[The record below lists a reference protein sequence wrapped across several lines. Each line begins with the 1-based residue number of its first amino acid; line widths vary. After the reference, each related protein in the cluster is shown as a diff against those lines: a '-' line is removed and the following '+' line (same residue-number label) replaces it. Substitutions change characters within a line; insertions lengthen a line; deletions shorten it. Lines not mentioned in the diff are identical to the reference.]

1 MFGKIDAAPHFRS
14 APNIDD
20 RVAVLI
26 FGLKPLLSLPSEMS
40 SDHAVDIVHSVQDLP
55 PAHYCTSKVAKIIK
69 AREISSRLIPN
80 MKQRLEGKIAI
91 VTGAGSGIGRAC
103 ALALAREG
111 ARIALVGRRK
121 RLLEE
126 VASDIGDAA
135 LVLAADVSKRDEIDR
150 VVEQT
155 VARFGGLNVLLN
167 NAGVLH
173 IGTAEQVTEE
183 QWDETFNI
191 NVRGLWLLSRAV
203 LPQMRKAGVGS
214 IINMASVLGVNGAR
228 NRASYAPSKGAVVL
242 LTKCMAI
249 DHGQEHI
256 RVNAICPSFVE
267 TDLTAAVISKAPDPK
282 SVRSERIAVHP
293 IGRLGQPEDIAG
305 LAVYLASDESSWVTG
320 AVFPVDGGYLAV

>member
-1 MFGKIDAAPHFRS
+1 M
-14 APNIDD
+14 N
-20 RVAVLI
+20 
-26 FGLKPLLSLPSEMS
+26 
-40 SDHAVDIVHSVQDLP
+40 
-55 PAHYCTSKVAKIIK
+55 
-69 AREISSRLIPN
+69 SRLN
-80 MKQRLEGKIAI
+80 NKIAI

-111 ARIALVGRRK
+111 ARVALVGRR
-121 RLLEE
+121 RERLEE
-126 VASDIGDAA
+126 TARAIGDAV
-135 LVLAADVSKRDEIDR
+135 LVLAADVSQKGELAR

-155 VARFGGLNVLLN
+155 VAHFGGVNVLLN

-183 QWDETFNI
+183 QWDETFNV

-203 LPQMRKAGVGS
+203 LPQMRNAGGGS
-214 IINMASVLGVNGAR
+214 IINMASVLGINGSR

-249 DHGQEHI
+249 DHGHEHI

-267 TDLTAAVISKAPDPK
+267 TDLTAAVLSKAPDPK
-282 SVRSERIAVHP
+282 AVRAERIAVHP